1 MGYANPD
8 YYYQKIILDQTEQI
22 SDLKNQVNR
31 LIKEKKQLQKELN
44 GWH

>member
-22 SDLKNQVNR
+22 ADLKNQINR
-31 LIKEKKQLQKELN
+31 LIKKNKQLQKELN
-44 GWH
+44 G